1 MSHPI
6 IVSAARS
13 FIEFTPLAL
22 LPNGLKSATGNLIAI
37 PQDVPII
44 ISSFG
49 LESLTQFNLSFSS
62 REIAIIPL
70 LLMLAKLSS
79 SILFI

>member
-1 MSHPI
+1 MSQPI

-22 LPNGLKSATGNLIAI
+22 LPSGLKSSIGNLIAI

-49 LESLTQFNLSFSS
+49 LASLTQLSLSPSS

-79 SILFI
+79 SILLI